1 LGYSNTWRTTSA
13 EKRELDR
20 LSTDVYREA
29 RLAAEV
35 HRQVRQFMQGIIK
48 PGIRLI
54 DMCEQLENMNRK
66 LVQVE
71 IMIHSFY

>member
-1 LGYSNTWRTTSA
+1 V

-35 HRQVRQFMQGIIK
+35 HRQVRQYAEGIIK
-48 PGIRLI
+48 PGARLI
-54 DMCEQLENMNRK
+54 DICEQLENMNRK
-66 LVQVE
+66 LVKVPLARSRATRCVAHHD
-71 IMIHSFY
+71 MH